1 MKKIVAIFLMLLLML
16 SFVGCDSAK
25 IEVGAENGVAY
36 FHVSTIVPKM
46 ILKGETEIEIEDKT
60 FFGKLTAAIVDKP
73 TVDPVCECQPI
84 YNVGID
90 KYTFGL
96 HSHGITI
103 SYPMGKNIK
112 GTNIFAVECTE
123 EEISELLI
131 ILANIDSTSDV
142 PVYPGLP
149 DISEDPI
156 NGIEIY
162 CWQDGG
168 EWKCGG
174 TEGTNRQKFDDEIRA
189 LQVVT
194 IPKMKKILEKK
205 GLTDCFHVILVDLSG
220 DEVVYLDVEKNLTQI
235 ATLELQLG
243 KAE

>member
-1 MKKIVAIFLMLLLML
+1 MKKIVAIFLMLLLL
-16 SFVGCDSAK
+16 FSFAGCDTAK

-60 FFGKLTAAIVDKP
+60 FFGKLTAAIIDKP

-103 SYPMGKNIK
+103 SSPMGKNIK
-112 GTNIFAVECTE
+112 GTNIFAVECTK
-123 EEISELLI
+123 EEIRELFI
-131 ILANIDSTSDV
+131 ILANIDSTADA
-142 PVYPGLP
+142 PIYPGLP
-149 DISEDPI
+149 DISEDPMK
-156 NGIEIY
+156 GIEIY

-174 TEGTNRQKFDDEIRA
+174 TVGTNRQKFDDEIRA

-194 IPKMKKILEKK
+194 IPQMKRILEQKR
-205 GLTDCFHVILVDLSG
+205 LTDCFHVILVDLSG
-220 DEVVYLDVEKNLTQI
+220 DEVVYLDVEENLTQI
-235 ATLELQLG
+235 ATLEMQLG
-243 KAE
+243 KTE